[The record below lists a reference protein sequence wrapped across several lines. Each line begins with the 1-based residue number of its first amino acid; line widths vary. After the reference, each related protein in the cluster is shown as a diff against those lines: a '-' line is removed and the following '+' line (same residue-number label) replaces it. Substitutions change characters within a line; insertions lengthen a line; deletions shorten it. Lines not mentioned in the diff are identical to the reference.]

1 MKALHRKFAQLFF
14 NHALHLRGI
23 LIKVGQFISTRVDIM
38 PVEYTDKLSELQDR
52 VPPVPYE
59 TIALRILQDLERPV
73 EKIFSFFPRQ
83 PIAAASLGQV
93 HEAYLN
99 DGRRVAVKV
108 QYPGIDQV
116 VEEDLKAVRFG
127 FWFLGFHLR
136 NVKLDVLYQEM
147 ERSLHEE
154 LDYIQEGKNAEE
166 IRKNLAQDRRIQVPR
181 IYWEYS
187 TDRVLTMEYL
197 EGEKIT
203 DFAKETINAE
213 RKQYF
218 AELLITVYWKQIL
231 VDGFFHA
238 DPHPGNLF
246 VSEGQLIMV
255 DFGMCKRIPKEVREG
270 CRRIVKAFMA
280 EDPRAI
286 AEGFRS
292 VGIITLDDDVNKIRE
307 IYSLILREVATL
319 SPRQFKTS
327 PRLVRV
333 GEKVHKIFHQISSL
347 QIPSDLLLVARA
359 TGLLEGLT
367 ADLDPQRNFLQ
378 LSKPHVKRF
387 LEEERDG
394 YEMFWGELQERIKM
408 AWFLPGYLYDFL
420 THANQGNI
428 VVKTEELAFKELS
441 RNIVKIGKLLGWG
454 LLIFF
459 SGAAYVFLYLFAKGQ
474 GGVPALACL
483 GVFLFLFLKTCF
495 TLRH

>member
-1 MKALHRKFAQLFF
+1 
-14 NHALHLRGI
+14 
-23 LIKVGQFISTRVDIM
+23 
-38 PVEYTDKLSELQDR
+38 
-52 VPPVPYE
+52 
-59 TIALRILQDLERPV
+59 
-73 EKIFSFFPRQ
+73 
-83 PIAAASLGQV
+83 
-93 HEAYLN
+93 
-99 DGRRVAVKV
+99 GRRVAVKV

-307 IYSLILREVATL
+307 IY
-319 SPRQFKTS
+319 
-327 PRLVRV
+327 
-333 GEKVHKIFHQISSL
+333 
-347 QIPSDLLLVARA
+347 
-359 TGLLEGLT
+359 
-367 ADLDPQRNFLQ
+367 
-378 LSKPHVKRF
+378 
-387 LEEERDG
+387 
-394 YEMFWGELQERIKM
+394 
-408 AWFLPGYLYDFL
+408 
-420 THANQGNI
+420 
-428 VVKTEELAFKELS
+428 
-441 RNIVKIGKLLGWG
+441 
-454 LLIFF
+454 
-459 SGAAYVFLYLFAKGQ
+459 
-474 GGVPALACL
+474 
-483 GVFLFLFLKTCF
+483 
-495 TLRH
+495 